1 MVYVMSVMLQP
12 QQITDVPV
20 ATPARQ
26 EQPQSGAAV
35 DAIDV
40 SVCIV
45 SWNVKDLLR
54 DCLNSLKAQ
63 AGDVRYE
70 TIVVDNQSSDGS
82 AEMVRREFPWVT
94 LVDPKANLGFGRANN
109 LAYQHST
116 GRWVLLLNPDTVVL
130 DRAIEKLVRFA
141 DQHPEAGAVGGRTL
155 KKDGVSLERSC
166 CWGSPGL
173 WPLFCKSFGLHII
186 FKNSALFNREA
197 MDYWRRDSV
206 REVGVITG
214 CCLMI
219 RREVYQQ
226 TGGFDDHFFMYAEET
241 DLCWRIRKTGG
252 RLVFCPEAQIIHL
265 VGESAKKATSNRLF
279 HINRALL
286 KLFRKHYGKAYMMLA
301 NLLMC
306 MFYAVRVPLM
316 KIALLFKRSD
326 ELRDKTSAYWLT
338 LKEHVRLF
346 RPKNW
351 HLIDEA

>member
-1 MVYVMSVMLQP
+1 MLEP
-12 QQITDVPV
+12 QQSLTAT
-20 ATPARQ
+20 ATPAAPARR
-26 EQPQSGAAV
+26 EQPCAGTQV
-35 DAIDV
+35 DTFDV

-45 SWNVKDLLR
+45 SWNIKDLLR

-70 TIVVDNQSSDGS
+70 TIVVDNASSDGS
-82 AEMVRREFPWVT
+82 AEMVQREFPWVK

-173 WPLFCKSFGLHII
+173 WPLFCKSLGLHII
-186 FKNSALFNREA
+186 FKNSAIFNREA
-197 MDYWRRDSV
+197 MDYWQRDSV

-219 RREVYQQ
+219 RREVYEQ

-286 KLFRKHYGKAYMMLA
+286 KLFRKHYGKAYMLLA

-306 MFYAVRVPLM
+306 TFYAVRVPVM
-316 KIALLFKRSD
+316 RIALLCRGD
-326 ELRDKTSAYWLT
+326 EALREKTKAYWQT

>member
-1 MVYVMSVMLQP
+1 MTVMLESE
-12 QQITDVPV
+12 QITDPPA
-20 ATPARQ
+20 ATVRQ
-26 EQPQSGAAV
+26 EQPRGGAAV
-35 DAIDV
+35 NAFDV

-45 SWNVKDLLR
+45 SWNIKDLLR

-63 AGDVRYE
+63 AGNVQYE
-70 TIVVDNQSSDGS
+70 TIVVDNASSDGS

-109 LAYQHST
+109 LAYRHST

-141 DQHPEAGAVGGRTL
+141 DAHPEAGAVGGRTL

-173 WPLFCKSFGLHII
+173 WPLFCKSLGLHII
-186 FKNSALFNREA
+186 FKNSSIFNREA
-197 MDYWRRDSV
+197 MDYWQRDSV

-219 RREVYQQ
+219 RREVYEQ

-286 KLFRKHYGKAYMMLA
+286 KLFRKHYGKAYMLLA
-301 NLLMC
+301 NFFMC

-316 KIALLFKRSD
+316 RIALLFRGGDD
-326 ELRDKTSAYWLT
+326 ELRDKTRAYWLT

>member
-1 MVYVMSVMLQP
+1 MTVMLEP
-12 QQITDVPV
+12 QQSTATPV
-20 ATPARQ
+20 APVRRD
-26 EQPQSGAAV
+26 EPDDGKAV
-35 DAIDV
+35 ATFDV

-63 AGDVRYE
+63 AGNVRYE
-70 TIVVDNQSSDGS
+70 TIVVDNASSDGS
-82 AEMVRREFPWVT
+82 AEMVQREFPWVK
-94 LVDPKANLGFGRANN
+94 LVDPKDNLGFGRANN
-109 LAYQHST
+109 LAYRHST

-130 DRAIEKLVRFA
+130 DRAIEKLVQFA
-141 DQHPEAGAVGGRTL
+141 DRHPEAGAVGGRTL
-155 KKDGVSLERSC
+155 KRDGVSLERSC

-173 WPLFCKSFGLHII
+173 WPLFCKGLGLHII
-186 FKNSALFNREA
+186 FKNSPIFNREA
-197 MDYWRRDSV
+197 MDYWQRDSV

-219 RREVYQQ
+219 RRDVYEQ

-286 KLFRKHYGKAYMMLA
+286 KLFRKHYGKGYMLLA

-306 MFYAVRVPLM
+306 VFYAVRVPLM
-316 KIALLFKRSD
+316 KMAVLLGIGGD
-326 ELRDKTSAYWLT
+326 ELRDKTRAYWQT

-351 HLIDEA
+351 YLIDQA

>member
-1 MVYVMSVMLQP
+1 MTVMLEPEQ
-12 QQITDVPV
+12 TL
-20 ATPARQ
+20 AGPARRD
-26 EQPQSGAAV
+26 EPDVEKPV
-35 DAIDV
+35 DTFDV

-45 SWNVKDLLR
+45 SWNIKELLR

-63 AGDVRYE
+63 AGDIRYE
-70 TIVVDNQSSDGS
+70 TIVVDNASSDGS
-82 AEMVRREFPWVT
+82 AEMVQREFPWVK

-173 WPLFCKSFGLHII
+173 WPLFCKSLGLHII

-197 MDYWRRDSV
+197 MDYWQRDSV

-316 KIALLFKRSD
+316 KIALLFRANE
-326 ELRDKTSAYWLT
+326 ELREKTRAYWLT
-338 LKEHVRLF
+338 FKEHLRLF

>member
-1 MVYVMSVMLQP
+1 MTVMLEPEQT
-12 QQITDVPV
+12 TDAPAAPV
-20 ATPARQ
+20 RQ
-26 EQPQSGAAV
+26 DEPRGGAAI
-35 DAIDV
+35 ATFDV

-45 SWNVKDLLR
+45 SWNIKDLLR

-63 AGDVRYE
+63 AGNVRYE
-70 TIVVDNQSSDGS
+70 TIVVDNASSDGS

-109 LAYQHST
+109 LAYRHST

-130 DRAIEKLVRFA
+130 DRAIEKLVQFA
-141 DQHPEAGAVGGRTL
+141 DRHPEAGAVGGRTL

-173 WPLFCKSFGLHII
+173 WPLFCKSLGLHII
-186 FKNSALFNREA
+186 FKNSSIFNREA
-197 MDYWRRDSV
+197 MDYWQRDSV

-219 RREVYQQ
+219 RREVYEQ

-286 KLFRKHYGKAYMMLA
+286 KLFRKHYGKAYMLLA

-316 KIALLFKRSD
+316 KIALLFRGGE
-326 ELRDKTSAYWLT
+326 ELREKTRAYWLT

>member
-1 MVYVMSVMLQP
+1 MTVMLEPEQ
-12 QQITDVPV
+12 TDPRLRPRR
-20 ATPARQ
+20 ADERPR
-26 EQPQSGAAV
+26 SGETAPSRR
-35 DAIDV
+35 IDV

-45 SWNVKDLLR
+45 SWNIKELLR

-70 TIVVDNQSSDGS
+70 TIVVDNASRDGS
-82 AEMVRREFPWVT
+82 AEMVRREFPWVK

-109 LAYQHST
+109 LAYKHST

-130 DRAIEKLVRFA
+130 DRAIEKLVKFA
-141 DQHPEAGAVGGRTL
+141 DEHPEAAAVGGRTL

-173 WPLFCKSFGLHII
+173 WPLFCKSLGLHII
-186 FKNSALFNREA
+186 FKNSAIFNREA
-197 MDYWRRDSV
+197 MDYWQRDSV

-219 RREVYQQ
+219 RREVYEQ

-241 DLCWRIRKTGG
+241 DLCWRMREDGG

-265 VGESAKKATSNRLF
+265 VGESAKKATRNRLF

-286 KLFRKHYGKAYMMLA
+286 KLFRKHYGTAYMMLA
-301 NLLMC
+301 NFLMC
-306 MFYAVRVPLM
+306 VFYAVRVPLM
-316 KIALLFKRSD
+316 KVGTVCFSGNE
-326 ELRDKTSAYWLT
+326 ELREKTTAYWQT

>member
-1 MVYVMSVMLQP
+1 MLESEQSTVASPAP
-12 QQITDVPV
+12 QRL
-20 ATPARQ
+20 PAGGQ
-26 EQPQSGAAV
+26 ERAV
-35 DAIDV
+35 ETYDV

-45 SWNVKDLLR
+45 SWNIKELLR

-70 TIVVDNQSSDGS
+70 TIVVDNASSDGS
-82 AEMVRREFPWVT
+82 AEMVRDEFPWVK

-109 LAYQHST
+109 LAYKHSS

-141 DQHPEAGAVGGRTL
+141 DGHPEAGAVGGRTL

-173 WPLFCKSFGLHII
+173 WPLFCKSLGLHII
-186 FKNSALFNREA
+186 FKNSAIFNREA
-197 MDYWRRDSV
+197 MDYWQRDSV

-219 RREVYQQ
+219 RREVYEQ
-226 TGGFDDHFFMYAEET
+226 TGGFDDDFFMYAEET

-286 KLFRKHYGKAYMMLA
+286 KLFRKHYGKGYMLLA
-301 NLLMC
+301 NFLMC
-306 MFYAVRVPLM
+306 VFYAVRVPLM
-316 KIALLFKRSD
+316 RVALLFRGSD
-326 ELRDKTSAYWLT
+326 ELREKTKAYWQT

-351 HLIDEA
+351 RLIDEA

>member
-1 MVYVMSVMLQP
+1 MDVMLEP
-12 QQITDVPV
+12 QQSAVFTPPGRVTAPMGEDAV
-20 ATPARQ
+20 A
-26 EQPQSGAAV
+26 
-35 DAIDV
+35 AIDV

-45 SWNVKDLLR
+45 SWNIKDLLR

-63 AGDVRYE
+63 AGNVRYE
-70 TIVVDNQSSDGS
+70 TIVVDNASSDGS
-82 AEMVRREFPWVT
+82 ADMVRAEFPWVT

-109 LAYQHST
+109 LAYQHSR

-141 DQHPEAGAVGGRTL
+141 DAHPEAGAVGGRTL

-173 WPLFCKSFGLHII
+173 WPLFCKSLGLHII
-186 FKNSALFNREA
+186 FKNSPIFNREA
-197 MDYWRRDSV
+197 MDYWQRDSV

-219 RREVYQQ
+219 RREIYEQ

-252 RLVFCPEAQIIHL
+252 RLIFCPEAQIIHL

-286 KLFRKHYGKAYMMLA
+286 KLFRKHYGKAYMLLA

-306 MFYAVRVPLM
+306 VFYAVRVPLM
-316 KIALLFKRSD
+316 KLATIVRPNE
-326 ELRDKTSAYWLT
+326 ELREKAKAYWLT
-338 LKEHVRLF
+338 LKEHIRLF

-351 HLIDEA
+351 RLIDEA

>member
-1 MVYVMSVMLQP
+1 MMTLMLEPEQLTEKAHP
-12 QQITDVPV
+12 HGQD
-20 ATPARQ
+20 ARDT
-26 EQPQSGAAV
+26 G
-35 DAIDV
+35 AIDV

-45 SWNVKDLLR
+45 SWNIKDLLR

-63 AGDVRYE
+63 AGDLRYE
-70 TIVVDNQSSDGS
+70 TIVVDNDSADGS
-82 AEMVRREFPWVT
+82 AEMVRSEFPWVK
-94 LVDPKANLGFGRANN
+94 LIEPHANLGFGRANN
-109 LAYQHST
+109 LAYQNSK

-130 DRAIEKLVRFA
+130 DRAIEKLFHFA
-141 DQHPEAGAVGGRTL
+141 EVHPEAAAVGGRTL
-155 KKDGVSLERSC
+155 KKDGQTLERSC

-173 WPLFCKSFGLHII
+173 WPLFCKSLGLHII
-186 FKNSALFNREA
+186 FKNSSIFNREA
-197 MDYWRRDSV
+197 MDYWQRDSV

-219 RREVYQQ
+219 RREVYEN

-286 KLFRKHYGKAYMMLA
+286 KLFRKHYGTAYMMLA

-316 KIALLFKRSD
+316 KIATVFGSGGQ
-326 ELRDKTSAYWLT
+326 ELKDKTAAYWQTFKEHLT
-338 LKEHVRLF
+338 LF
-346 RPKNW
+346 RRKNW

>member
-1 MVYVMSVMLQP
+1 MDLMLESEQSTVASPAP
-12 QQITDVPV
+12 QRP
-20 ATPARQ
+20 PAG
-26 EQPQSGAAV
+26 GAERAV
-35 DAIDV
+35 ETYDV
-40 SVCIV
+40 SICIV
-45 SWNVKDLLR
+45 SWNIKDLLR

-70 TIVVDNQSSDGS
+70 TIVVDNASSDGS
-82 AEMVRREFPWVT
+82 ADMVQEEFPWVK

-109 LAYQHST
+109 LAYKHST

-173 WPLFCKSFGLHII
+173 WPLFCKSLGLHII
-186 FKNSALFNREA
+186 FKNSAVFNREA
-197 MDYWRRDSV
+197 MDYWQRDSV

-219 RREVYQQ
+219 RREVYEQ
-226 TGGFDDHFFMYAEET
+226 TGGFDDDFFMYAEET

-286 KLFRKHYGKAYMMLA
+286 KLFRKHYGKGYMLLA

-306 MFYAVRVPLM
+306 VFYAVRVPLM
-316 KIALLFKRSD
+316 RVALLFRGND
-326 ELRDKTSAYWLT
+326 ELREKTNAYWQT

-351 HLIDEA
+351 RLIDEA